1 MTWELSTGGKCHD
14 RNNSVDP
21 WKIQKVKN
29 IYNNSRVG
37 SWLLACT
44 DGLHKGNE
52 GPEAVNKQ
60 LMAK

>member
-1 MTWELSTGGKCHD
+1 M
-14 RNNSVDP
+14 DP